1 MKAGLPGSIQAVLF
15 DLDGTLIESAPDL
28 AGAANDLREQRGL
41 PPLPLSELRPW
52 VGAGARGMV
61 GAAFNVQPGQ
71 PGFEALRDAF
81 LGQYEK
87 RLTQLTHVF
96 EEVIPLLHHLQSRF
110 IPWGIVTNKYRRFA
124 GPIIE
129 ALGLNRQ
136 AAAIICGDTTPY
148 AKPHP
153 APLLEAARQISVAP
167 EACLYVGDDLRD
179 MQAGLAAGMSTVAAG
194 WGYLGTGEPIE
205 VWGAN
210 FIAQT
215 PQDLLKWL
223 ELP

>member
-1 MKAGLPGSIQAVLF
+1 MKAALSGGIQAVFF

-28 AGAANDLREQRGL
+28 AAAANHLRQERGL

-61 GAAFNVQPGQ
+61 GAALDVHPGQ
-71 PGFEALRDAF
+71 ADFDALRDAF
-81 LGQYEK
+81 LAQYEQ
-87 RLTQLTHVF
+87 RLTQFTHVF
-96 EEVIPLLHHLQSRF
+96 QDMIPVLHQIQSRLM
-110 IPWGIVTNKYRRFA
+110 PWGIVTNKHQRFT
-124 GPIIE
+124 GPIVQ
-129 ALGLNRQ
+129 ALGLNQQ

-153 APLLEAARQISVAP
+153 APLLEAARQVGVAP

-179 MQAGLAAGMSTVAAG
+179 IQAGHAAGMSTVAAA
-194 WGYLGTGEPIE
+194 WGYLGKGEAIE
-205 VWGAN
+205 AWGAN

-223 ELP
+223 DLP